1 MCYNCG
7 CQMPDNDMGKP
18 TNITNKT
25 FEAAAK
31 GEGQTVDQA
40 RRNALDLLKKVTGEK
55 PSKVVKSG
63 QFDKYT

>member
-18 TNITNKT
+18 TNITNKA

-31 GEGQTVDQA
+31 AEGQTVEQA
-40 RRNALDLLKKVTGEK
+40 RKNSLELLKKVAGEK
-55 PSKVVKSG
+55 PSKVEKAG
-63 QFDKYT
+63 KFDRYV

>member
-7 CQMPDNDMGKP
+7 CQMPENDMGKP

-31 GEGQTVDQA
+31 GEGQTLEQA
-40 RRNALDLLKKVTGEK
+40 RKNALDLLKKVIGEK